1 MTLNRLLLALTALMF
16 LASAPVAQ
24 AQPPAGPR
32 WALNRC
38 GAGDTV
44 QYTLAIAGAITPDA
58 LLPGGIETPSYAEA
72 FAPLRPFLAA
82 ADLGLATLAGS
93 LAGGPAPA
101 LAAALAE
108 SNLLLLGAA
117 HPRLLDRGPA
127 GVDATLQTL
136 ARYGIYQHG
145 AAPGGETAPP
155 FLKVTVPHPAS
166 PLTLG
171 FLSATWGLGGN
182 GDPRGQINLLADAAG
197 VLPAISSAIEQA
209 RSQTDLV
216 VVMAAWGQPNDPNPV
231 QARINA
237 ARNLIAAGADV
248 VIGSIPGVTATV
260 DWVRA
265 GDREGLVIF
274 SAGDLIGAAET
285 PAAVMYVG
293 VTRDADGAAR
303 VTGIRYLP
311 ITPGNGNRG
320 PAPLPV
326 APRDLSALV
335 GDPGQLQVIAPL
347 PPASKIE
354 VCPPLLLP
362 ETPETPI
369 TGDFARFYQTFGSDQ
384 RRDLLEAIALLG
396 LPLNPVRR
404 ELAGDCRQE
413 VAVLYTERQRLEL
426 HPANDWP
433 NRVLGSHLGTVAFRL
448 AYPDQ
453 AVTARTDLNDPAA
466 FAHPRFRAF
475 YERYGGLSVF
485 GYPISGALTERDPLS
500 GRDLVVQYF
509 ERARFELDPVAPLPE
524 QPIWQVRLGLLGREV
539 GAQAASVL
547 CPATVALNATA
558 PSAIATP
565 TAPATSRNVAQNS
578 SGGMEW
584 IMAVIIVL
592 GLAAV
597 GLLLYMMYDFYRY
610 SEQHAVASSR
620 SSRSGYRSASTPPQ
634 SANSASPVTDK
645 PQETWQS
652 RLRNFARRSQSTPAP
667 PPEETVIAQ
676 PAAASGRSLLGW
688 VTKQSKSERSTRN
701 GPAWRQP
708 TRTASRQT
716 QPPSAVTSQPTT
728 SSTVRQTDQWPAA
741 DDRPTNRSH
750 TAPGQPPHQPDL
762 LADNKLDAWFD
773 APASVLRNEY
783 EPARLEPTIDQP
795 VDWNDLPP
803 AERERWQMELGPL
816 DDDTAADLPPAERER
831 WQAELAAPEPEFDP
845 DWHRAEP
852 PDQSR
857 ATRRLDDA
865 ELPADTTLGQR
876 AGNDNDD
883 DDLLR
888 KLLGL

>member
-1 MTLNRLLLALTALMF
+1 MMISRLWLIFTILVVFIAT
-16 LASAPVAQ
+16 PVAQ

-38 GAGDTV
+38 GAGDSV

-58 LLPGGIETPSYAEA
+58 LIPGGIETPSYAES

-82 ADLGLATLAGS
+82 ADLGLATLAGP

-108 SNLLLLGAA
+108 SNLLLLGTA

-127 GVDATLQTL
+127 GVDATLQIL

-145 AAPGGETAPP
+145 AAPGGEAAPP

-182 GDPRGQINLLADAAG
+182 ADPRGQINLLADAAG

-209 RSQTDLV
+209 RRQTDLV
-216 VVMAAWGQPNDPNPV
+216 VVMAAWGQPNDPDPA

-248 VIGSIPGVTATV
+248 VIGSIPGATATV
-260 DWVRA
+260 DWVRS

-285 PAAVMYVG
+285 PAVLMYVG

-303 VTGIRYLP
+303 VTGIRYVP

-320 PAPLPV
+320 PAPLPI

-335 GDPGQLQVIAPL
+335 GDPGQLQVVASL
-347 PPASKIE
+347 PPTSKIE

-362 ETPETPI
+362 EAPETPI

-384 RRDLLEAIALLG
+384 RRDLVEAIALLG
-396 LPLNPVRR
+396 LPLGPVRR

-426 HPANDWP
+426 HLANDWP

-453 AVTARTDLNDPAA
+453 AVTPRTDLNDPAA

-547 CPATVALNATA
+547 CPATVAPNATV
-558 PSAIATP
+558 PSAMATP
-565 TAPATSRNVAQNS
+565 AAPATSSDVAQSN
-578 SGGMEW
+578 SGGAEW
-584 IMAVIIVL
+584 MMAVIIVL

-610 SEQHAVASSR
+610 SEQHAMAGSR
-620 SSRSGYRSASTPPQ
+620 SSRSGYRSASPLPQ
-634 SANSASPVTDK
+634 SAHSDPLVTDK
-645 PQETWQS
+645 PQETWQG
-652 RLRNFARRSQSTPAP
+652 RLRNFARRNQSTPAP
-667 PPEETVIAQ
+667 PPEETVIEQ
-676 PAAASGRSLLGW
+676 PAAAGGRSLLGW
-688 VTKQSKSERSTRN
+688 VTKQSKAERATRS

-708 TRTASRQT
+708 TRTASRHT
-716 QPPSAVTSQPTT
+716 QQSSAVTSQPTT

-741 DDRPTNRSH
+741 DDRPANRSH
-750 TAPGQPPHQPDL
+750 SAPGQPPNPPDPL
-762 LADNKLDAWFD
+762 TNNELDAWFD
-773 APASVLRNEY
+773 APASMLRNGY
-783 EPARLEPTIDQP
+783 DPARLESAIDQP

-803 AERERWQMELGPL
+803 TERERWQMELGPL

-852 PDQSR
+852 PDQPR

-865 ELPADTTLGQR
+865 ELPADTTLSQR
-876 AGNDNDD
+876 AGNDD

>member
-1 MTLNRLLLALTALMF
+1 MMSRLLLIFTILVTFITTPA
-16 LASAPVAQ
+16 AQ

-38 GAGDTV
+38 GAGDSV
-44 QYTLAIAGAITPDA
+44 QYTLAVAGAITPDA
-58 LLPGGIETPSYAEA
+58 LLPGGIETPSYAES

-82 ADLGLATLAGS
+82 ADLGLATLAGP

-145 AAPGGETAPP
+145 AAPGGETLPP

-182 GDPRGQINLLADAAG
+182 ADPRGQINLLADAAG

-209 RSQTDLV
+209 RRQTDLV
-216 VVMAAWGQPNDPNPV
+216 VVMAAWGQPNDPDPA

-265 GDREGLVIF
+265 GDREGLAIF

-285 PAAVMYVG
+285 PAVLMYVG

-326 APRDLSALV
+326 APRDLSALM

-347 PPASKIE
+347 PPTSKIE
-354 VCPPLLLP
+354 VCPPLFLP
-362 ETPETPI
+362 EAPETPI

-396 LPLNPVRR
+396 LPLGPVRR

-453 AVTARTDLNDPAA
+453 AVTPRTDLNDPAA

-539 GAQAASVL
+539 GAQATSVL
-547 CPATVALNATA
+547 CPATVAPNATA

-565 TAPATSRNVAQNS
+565 TAPATSRNVAQSS
-578 SGGMEW
+578 SGGAEW
-584 IMAVIIVL
+584 MMPVIIVL

-610 SEQHAVASSR
+610 IEQHPVASSR
-620 SSRSGYRSASTPPQ
+620 SSRSGYRSASPPP
-634 SANSASPVTDK
+634 ATEGAPAAAAE
-645 PQETWQS
+645 PWQNW
-652 RLRNFARRSQSTPAP
+652 LRNFSRRNKPTAAP
-667 PPEETVIAQ
+667 PAEAIDDEQ
-676 PAAASGRSLLGW
+676 PTTSSGRSLLRLGD
-688 VTKQSKSERSTRN
+688 KPGNRERATRS

-716 QPPSAVTSQPTT
+716 QPSSAVTSQPTT
-728 SSTVRQTDQWPAA
+728 SANVRQTDQWPAA
-741 DDRPTNRSH
+741 ADRPANRSH
-750 TAPGQPPHQPDL
+750 SAPGQPPHQPDPL
-762 LADNKLDAWFD
+762 GNNELDAWFD
-773 APASVLRNEY
+773 APASVLRNGY
-783 EPARLEPTIDQP
+783 EPARLEPVIDQP

-852 PDQSR
+852 PDQPR
-857 ATRRLDDA
+857 ATRRLDET
-865 ELPADTTLGQR
+865 ELPADPTLGQR
-876 AGNDNDD
+876 TGND

>member
-1 MTLNRLLLALTALMF
+1 MISRLLLIFTILVVFIAT
-16 LASAPVAQ
+16 PTAQ

-58 LLPGGIETPSYAEA
+58 LIPGGIETPSYAES

-82 ADLGLATLAGS
+82 ADLGLATLAGP

-145 AAPGGETAPP
+145 AAPGGEAAPP

-182 GDPRGQINLLADAAG
+182 ADPRGQINLLADAAG
-197 VLPAISSAIEQA
+197 VLPAISSTIEQA
-209 RSQTDLV
+209 RRQTELV
-216 VVMAAWGQPNDPNPV
+216 VVMAAWGQPNDPDPV

-274 SAGDLIGAAET
+274 STGDLIGAAET
-285 PAAVMYVG
+285 PAALMYVG

-362 ETPETPI
+362 EAPETPI

-396 LPLNPVRR
+396 LPLGPVRR

-453 AVTARTDLNDPAA
+453 AVTPRTDLNDPAA

-547 CPATVALNATA
+547 CPATVAPNITA
-558 PSAIATP
+558 PSAMATP
-565 TAPATSRNVAQNS
+565 TAPATSRNVAQSS
-578 SGGMEW
+578 SGGAEW
-584 IMAVIIVL
+584 MMPVIIVL

-597 GLLLYMMYDFYRY
+597 GLLFYMMYDFYRY
-610 SEQHAVASSR
+610 IEQHPVASSR
-620 SSRSGYRSASTPPQ
+620 NSRSGYRSANTTLPAPAADGTPAAAAEP
-634 SANSASPVTDK
+634 
-645 PQETWQS
+645 WQNW
-652 RLRNFARRSQSTPAP
+652 LRNFARRNKPTATTPTEAIDG
-667 PPEETVIAQ
+667 EQ
-676 PAAASGRSLLGW
+676 PTTSSGRSLLRLGD
-688 VTKQSKSERSTRN
+688 KRGNRERSTRS

-708 TRTASRQT
+708 TRPASRQT
-716 QPPSAVTSQPTT
+716 QPSSAVTAQPTT
-728 SSTVRQTDQWPAA
+728 SSTVRQTDQWPAT
-741 DDRPTNRSH
+741 DDRPANRSH
-750 TAPGQPPHQPDL
+750 TAPIQLPNQPDPL
-762 LADNKLDAWFD
+762 VNNELDAWFD
-773 APASVLRNEY
+773 TPASVLRNDY

-803 AERERWQMELGPL
+803 TERERWQMELGPL

-852 PDQSR
+852 PDQPR
-857 ATRRLDDA
+857 ATRRLDET
-865 ELPADTTLGQR
+865 ELPADPTLDQR
-876 AGNDNDD
+876 AGNDD